1 MEQLAAFADDAPA
14 KARLRPLPV
23 AGAFHTEHMA
33 PAVGHVEALATA
45 VSVHD
50 PRIPVISNRDGQV
63 VRDGQE
69 VLDRIV
75 GQIASPVRW
84 DLCLGAMTELGVTG
98 VLELPPAGTLTGIA
112 KRALPG
118 VETFALKTPDQLD
131 EARAFCLKTAGA

>member
-1 MEQLAAFADDAPA
+1 
-14 KARLRPLPV
+14 
-23 AGAFHTEHMA
+23 MA

-50 PRIPVISNRDGQV
+50 PRVPVISNRDGHV

-118 VETFALKTPDQLD
+118 VETFALKTPTSSTRP
-131 EARAFCLKTAGA
+131 APSA